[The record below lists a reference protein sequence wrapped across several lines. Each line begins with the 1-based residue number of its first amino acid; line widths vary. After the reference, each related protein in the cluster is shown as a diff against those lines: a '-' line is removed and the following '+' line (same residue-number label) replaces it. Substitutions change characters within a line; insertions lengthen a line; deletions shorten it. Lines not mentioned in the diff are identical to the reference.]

1 MMNGGAILQAD
12 FALRETHVRT
22 IGAALLIS
30 LILHAVAIELLP
42 GMRSAKIDQPVLLTI
57 DLAPEPEPAVQI
69 PVQTPT
75 PVPPQPVQPRSKPE
89 VVRQPTR
96 IEPTPT
102 PPILTTPT
110 PAPERRAEVAPAPT
124 PEIPP
129 PPKPEAPPTPR
140 AEPEQFPQAVAPPPG
155 KAEPEVQAQT
165 PPSTPAPSVP
175 QIDRAALGKLY
186 SQRLYE
192 TVERTKRP
200 YPRMAQM
207 RRWEGVAEVRV
218 QIGVDGKVAEVSLAH
233 TSGFD
238 MLDQQALDMVRA
250 AAAQVEVPPQLRGT
264 ATAVVLPVRFRLQ
277 NS

>member
-1 MMNGGAILQAD
+1 MMNGGAILQTD
-12 FALRETHVRT
+12 FALRETHTRA

-30 LILHAVAIELLP
+30 LILHAGAIGMLP
-42 GMRSAKIDQPVLLTI
+42 GMRPAKIDQPLLLTI
-57 DLAPEPEPAVQI
+57 DLAPAPEPEPAVL
-69 PVQTPT
+69 TTT
-75 PVPPQPVQPRSKPE
+75 PVPPQPVRPQPKPE
-89 VVRQPTR
+89 VVRQPAR
-96 IEPTPT
+96 VEPVPA

-124 PEIPP
+124 QEIPP
-129 PPKPEAPPTPR
+129 PPKEIPPTPR
-140 AEPEQFPQAVAPPPG
+140 IELEQPPQVVAAPPTKVESTAQPQAPPP
-155 KAEPEVQAQT
+155 
-165 PPSTPAPSVP
+165 TPAPSVP

-186 SQRLYE
+186 SQQLHE
-192 TVERTKRP
+192 AVEKNKRP

-207 RRWEGVAEVRV
+207 RKWEGVAEIRV

-250 AAAQVEVPPQLRGT
+250 AAAQVEVPPQLRG
-264 ATAVVLPVRFRLQ
+264 ATTPVVVPVRFRLQ